1 MPRFKLRRPPATTV
15 PWIVAC
21 VAIVLA
27 MGGTGLAAKKY
38 LITSTNQISPKVLA
52 KLHGAKGAR
61 GLPGPA
67 GAAGAKGANGANG
80 APGAPGPA
88 GSAKGYAEVLTEPSL
103 QTVHNVG
110 FTSSATRSPSVG
122 TYCIAAP
129 PGADPNGVLIVSLAE
144 AHYGYVMQAARTVC
158 NASEYQVSTVDPGGV
173 PNSLI
178 SFDILAP

>member
-1 MPRFKLRRPPATTV
+1 MRRDRARHGRHRPRREEVPDHLDEPDLAEGPRQAPRRE
-15 PWIVAC
+15 
-21 VAIVLA
+21 
-27 MGGTGLAAKKY
+27 
-38 LITSTNQISPKVLA
+38 
-52 KLHGAKGAR
+52 GAR

-80 APGAPGPA
+80 APGAPGAA
-88 GSAKGYAEVLTEPSL
+88 GSAKGYAEVLTTPSL

-110 FTSSATRSPSVG
+110 FTSGATRSPSVG

-144 AHYGYVMQAARTVC
+144 AHYGYVMQSARTVC
-158 NASEYQVSTVDPGGV
+158 DANEYQVSTVDTGGV
-173 PNSLI
+173 ANSTI

>member
-1 MPRFKLRRPPATTV
+1 M
-15 PWIVAC
+15 
-21 VAIVLA
+21 
-27 MGGTGLAAKKY
+27 
-38 LITSTNQISPKVLA
+38 LA

-110 FTSSATRSPSVG
+110 FTSGATRSPSVG
-122 TYCIAAP
+122 TSHRRA

-158 NASEYQVSTVDPGGV
+158 NANEYQVSTVDPAEC
-173 PNSLI
+173 PT
-178 SFDILAP
+178 A